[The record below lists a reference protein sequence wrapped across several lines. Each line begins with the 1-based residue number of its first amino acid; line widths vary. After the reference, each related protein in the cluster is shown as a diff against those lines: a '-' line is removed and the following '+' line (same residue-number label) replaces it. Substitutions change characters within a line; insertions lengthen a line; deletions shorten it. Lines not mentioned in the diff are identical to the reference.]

1 MFAELSSKWLC
12 CNPLEKPTAVAPP
25 LASSSESTNIFAQS
39 QPATSKSQPTSSSPF
54 ATSSSPF
61 TTGASKSNLKQADA
75 AGSSKDYHKLLTEFY
90 QKHNPQKVPEVDKNL
105 EKYKVRIRL

>member
-39 QPATSKSQPTSSSPF
+39 QPATSKSQPTSTSPF
-54 ATSSSPF
+54 ATTSSPF
-61 TTGASKSNLKQADA
+61 TTEAAKPSLKSDA
-75 AGSSKDYHKLLTEFY
+75 AGSSKDYNLLLTEFY
-90 QKHNPQKVPEVDKNL
+90 QKHNPQKVPEVNKNL

>member
-12 CNPLEKPTAVAPP
+12 CNPLEKPTAVAPS
-25 LASSSESTNIFAQS
+25 LASLSESTNIFAQS
-39 QPATSKSQPTSSSPF
+39 QPATSKQQSTSTSPF
-54 ATSSSPF
+54 ATTSSPF
-61 TTGASKSNLKQADA
+61 TTDASKSNLKQAD

>member
-12 CNPLEKPTAVAPP
+12 CNPLEKPTAAAPP
-25 LASSSESTNIFAQS
+25 LASSSDSTNIFAQS
-39 QPATSKSQPTSSSPF
+39 KPATSKSQPTSTSPF
-54 ATSSSPF
+54 ATTSSPF
-61 TTGASKSNLKQADA
+61 TTEAAKPSLKSD

-105 EKYKVRIRL
+105 VKYKVRIRL